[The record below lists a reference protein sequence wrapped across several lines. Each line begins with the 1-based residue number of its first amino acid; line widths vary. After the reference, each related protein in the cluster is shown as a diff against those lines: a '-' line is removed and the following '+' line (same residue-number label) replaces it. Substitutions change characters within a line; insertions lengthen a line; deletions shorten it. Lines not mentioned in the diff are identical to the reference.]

1 MELWNKTKQAERDDV
16 WRYRD
21 MWPETSGVSTQLV
34 LGDTVLGMNLFQW
47 GVRAETLWVQREDH
61 NPFGSHKDRSLRCKW
76 RSTGKRGFDRSAF
89 RRRGMRPLLQQLHAA
104 KQA

>member
-34 LGDTVLGMNLFQW
+34 
-47 GVRAETLWVQREDH
+47 
-61 NPFGSHKDRSLRCKW
+61 
-76 RSTGKRGFDRSAF
+76 
-89 RRRGMRPLLQQLHAA
+89 
-104 KQA
+104 